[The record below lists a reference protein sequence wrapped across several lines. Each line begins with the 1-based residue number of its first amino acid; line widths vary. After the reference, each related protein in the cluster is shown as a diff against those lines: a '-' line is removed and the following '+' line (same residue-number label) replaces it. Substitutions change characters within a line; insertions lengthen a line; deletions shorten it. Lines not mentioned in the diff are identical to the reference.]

1 MILLIALPSA
11 CANDIRMEDA
21 HSLSHLADGLLFGC
35 VLDGAGGARDINW
48 PDAQTWA
55 GGDGKEVLWLHLD
68 RTVPGVDR
76 WLAERFNLSQATTDV
91 LVSNETRPRAF
102 HEDQSL
108 IAILRGINFNE
119 GADPDDMIALQIWAD
134 AHFVISLRRRHM
146 QSPRQ
151 VLADLLAG
159 NGPKTAGDLV
169 VELAERLVA
178 NMSHRIVA
186 MNERIDVLEMGVSG
200 GAIEKTL
207 DEIADIRRSCL
218 AMKRYMSPQH
228 EALEQIHRQAPDWM
242 SPTNTRDIRETIDR
256 LRRYLED
263 IDVSKE
269 SALVLQDDL
278 NNRAAH
284 QTNSTMYMLSIVA
297 AIFLPLSFIT
307 GLLGIN
313 VGGMPGVNSVHAF
326 WITVGVLTILLF
338 VQLYI
343 FKKLKWL

>member
-1 MILLIALPSA
+1 M
-11 CANDIRMEDA
+11 DIGSETGAAENRLEQ
-21 HSLSHLADGLLFGC
+21 GLLFGC
-35 VLDGAGGARDINW
+35 VLNGSGGARTLD
-48 PDAQTWA
+48 WA
-55 GGDGKEVLWLHLD
+55 EASAWADEQAGAVLWLHLD
-68 RTVPGVDR
+68 RTVKGVDR
-76 WLAERFNLSQATTDV
+76 WLAERFALSGTTAEV

-102 HEDQSL
+102 QENESL

-119 GADPDDMIALQIWAD
+119 GEDPDDMIALQIWAD
-134 AHFVISLRRRHM
+134 AHYVISLRRRHM

-151 VLADLLAG
+151 VLADLEAG
-159 NGPKTAGDLV
+159 RGPRTAGDLV
-169 VELAERLVA
+169 AALAERLVA
-178 NMSHRIVA
+178 NMSERIVT
-186 MNERIDVLEMGVSG
+186 MNERIDVLELGSG
-200 GAIEKTL
+200 DTSIETKL
-207 DEIADIRRSCL
+207 DEIAEIRRSCL
-218 AMKRYMSPQH
+218 AMKRFMSPQH
-228 EALEQIHRQAPDWM
+228 EALEQISREAPGWM
-242 SPTNTRDIRETIDR
+242 SEDNARDIRETIDR

-313 VGGMPGVNSVHAF
+313 VGGMPGVDSTSAF
-326 WITVGVLTILLF
+326 WITVGMLVVLLA

-343 FKKLKWL
+343 FRRLKWL